1 MRYTKVVFKLFC
13 LFLLVSL
20 VPLGIAGTIVYKHVH
35 DRTRD
40 EVFRQLRSMSY
51 SLNNQLNLLLSKRRF
66 RVADFSSD
74 GFIRDCVEQMAQ
86 MPPESFQ
93 ISEKLNTHL
102 IVNKKRLDPDIL
114 EIAILNQEGK
124 VIASTSQEH
133 VGEDKS
139 LEDYFR
145 IPFVL
150 LEKEGPYFSD
160 ALQSSETR
168 DTLHLVFSTL
178 LTDRI
183 LQRPLGVIVTK
194 VKGDI
199 LQSVLNQYMHH
210 PDKEGFGPFGEIYI
224 VNRDKIKIAD
234 TTKSGIFN
242 QIVDTKEV
250 QEVLVSKEEL
260 SGIYRNHKG
269 VQVLGSVLFVPEA
282 NWVIIAEKNVKEA
295 FLPLTRIKYIFVFS
309 GGGVF
314 FLVLF
319 FGFIISGKMNVII
332 NKMIE
337 GTKRVANG
345 DLEHTITIGKRN
357 DEIGEVVESF
367 NSMTIKLKELLDAK
381 ELLMREIFHRV
392 KNNMQVISSLL
403 SLQCKYI
410 KDEKYIEMVKES
422 QDRIKAMALIHEN
435 LYRSKD
441 LSNIDFNDYIKSLA
455 KGLLLSY
462 KMDTS
467 KISLKINIETVSFS
481 IETAIP
487 CGLIINEL
495 ISNSLK
501 YAFPEGRDGEINIS
515 LRSLDKDE
523 LEIIVSNDGV
533 SFPKDLDFRNTE
545 SLGLRLVTNLAENQL
560 HGKIELNRSKGTAF
574 QIRFKE
580 IKYKKRM

>member
-1 MRYTKVVFKLFC
+1 
-13 LFLLVSL
+13 
-20 VPLGIAGTIVYKHVH
+20 
-35 DRTRD
+35 
-40 EVFRQLRSMSY
+40 MSY
-51 SLNNQLNLLLSKRRF
+51 SLNNQLDLLLSKRRF

-74 GFIRDCVEQMAQ
+74 GFIRDRVEQMAQ

-93 ISEKLNTHL
+93 ISKELNTHL

-124 VIASTSQEH
+124 VIASTSQEQI
-133 VGEDKS
+133 GEDRS
-139 LEDYFR
+139 HEDYFR

-150 LEKEGPYFSD
+150 LENKGPFFSD
-160 ALQSSETR
+160 ALQSAETR
-168 DTLHLVFSTL
+168 DTFHLVFSTL

-199 LQSVLNQYMHH
+199 LQGVLNQYMYHS
-210 PDKEGFGPFGEIYI
+210 DKEGLGSFGEIYI

-234 TTKSGIFN
+234 TTKSGILN

-260 SGIYRNHKG
+260 SGIYRNYKG
-269 VQVLGSVLFVPEA
+269 VQVLGSALFVPEA

-295 FLPLTRIKYIFVFS
+295 FLPLAKIKYIFIYS
-309 GGGVF
+309 GGMVL

-319 FGFIISGKMNVII
+319 FGFVISGKMNVII
-332 NKMIE
+332 KKMIE
-337 GTKRVANG
+337 GTKRIANG
-345 DLEHTITIGKRN
+345 DLEHSITIGKRN

-367 NSMTIKLKELLDAK
+367 NSMTVKLKELLNEK

-410 KDEKYIEMVKES
+410 KDEKYIEMFKDC

-455 KGLLLSY
+455 NGLLLSY

-467 KISLKINIETVSFS
+467 KISLKINIETVSFA

-501 YAFPEGRDGEINIS
+501 YAFPDGRIGEINIS
-515 LRSLDKDE
+515 FRSLDKDE

-545 SLGLRLVTNLAENQL
+545 SLGLRLVTNLAETQL
-560 HGKIELNRSKGTAF
+560 HGKIELNRSKGTEF

>member
-1 MRYTKVVFKLFC
+1 MRYTKVGFKLFC
-13 LFLLVSL
+13 LFLLMSL

-40 EVFRQLRSMSY
+40 EVFGQLRSMSY
-51 SLNNQLNLLLSKRRF
+51 SLNNQLGLLLSKRRC

-74 GFIRDCVEQMAQ
+74 GFIRDRVEQINQ

-93 ISEKLNTHL
+93 INEELNTHL

-114 EIAILNQEGK
+114 EIEILNQKGK
-124 VIASTSQEH
+124 VIASTSKEEIGADRSH
-133 VGEDKS
+133 
-139 LEDYFR
+139 EDYFR

-150 LEKEGPYFSD
+150 LENKGPYFSD

-168 DTLHLVFSTL
+168 DAFHLVFSTL
-178 LTDRI
+178 LTERI

-199 LQSVLNQYMHH
+199 LQGVLNQYMHH

-234 TTKSGIFN
+234 ASNGVIFN

-260 SGIYRNHKG
+260 SDIYKNYKG
-269 VQVLGSVLFVPEA
+269 VPVLGSALFVPEA
-282 NWVIIAEKNVKEA
+282 NWVIIAEKSVKEA
-295 FLPLTRIKYIFVFS
+295 FLPLTKIKYIFVFS

-319 FGFIISGKMNVII
+319 LGFVISAKMNVII
-332 NKMIE
+332 KKMTE
-337 GTKRVANG
+337 GIKRIANG
-345 DLEHTITIGKRN
+345 NLEHPIAIGKRN

-367 NSMTIKLKELLDAK
+367 NSMTIKLKELLNEK

-441 LSNIDFNDYIKSLA
+441 LSNIDFNDYVKSLVN
-455 KGLLLSY
+455 GLLLSY
-462 KMDTS
+462 KMDTN
-467 KISLKINIETVSFS
+467 KITLKINIKTFFFA

-515 LRSLDKDE
+515 LRSLDNDE

-533 SFPKDLDFRNTE
+533 NFPNDLDFRDTE

-560 HGKIELNRSKGTAF
+560 HGKIELNRSKGTEF
-574 QIRFKE
+574 KIRFKE

>member
-1 MRYTKVVFKLFC
+1 MRYTKVVFKLFY

-35 DRTRD
+35 DITRD

-51 SLNNQLNLLLSKRRF
+51 SLNNQVDLLLSKRRF

-86 MPPESFQ
+86 MPPNSFQ
-93 ISEKLNTHL
+93 ISKKLNTHL
-102 IVNKKRLDPDIL
+102 IINKKRLDPDII

-133 VGEDKS
+133 IGEDKS
-139 LEDYFR
+139 HEDYFR

-150 LEKEGPYFSD
+150 LEKKGPYFSD
-160 ALQSSETR
+160 AFQSSETH

-194 VKGDI
+194 VKGNI
-199 LQSVLNQYMHH
+199 LQDVLNQYMYHS
-210 PDKEGFGPFGEIYI
+210 DKEGFGTFGEIYI
-224 VNRDKIKIAD
+224 VNKDKIKIAD

-242 QIVDTKEV
+242 QIIDTKEV
-250 QEVLVSKEEL
+250 QEVLDSKEEL

-269 VQVLGSVLFVPEA
+269 VQVLGSALFVPEA

-319 FGFIISGKMNVII
+319 FGFVISGKINVII
-332 NKMIE
+332 NKIIE
-337 GTKRVANG
+337 GTKRIASG
-345 DLEHTITIGKRN
+345 DLEHSITIGKGK

-367 NSMTIKLKELLDAK
+367 NAMTIKLKELLNEK

-410 KDEKYIEMVKES
+410 KDEKYIEMIKES
-422 QDRIKAMALIHEN
+422 QDRIKVMALIHEN

-441 LSNIDFNDYIKSLA
+441 LSNIDFNDYIKSLV
-455 KGLLLSY
+455 KGLFLSY
-462 KMDTS
+462 KMDTN
-467 KISLKINIETVSFS
+467 KIALKINIETVFFA

-495 ISNSLK
+495 VSNSLK
-501 YAFPEGRDGEINIS
+501 YAFPDGRVGEINITF
-515 LRSLDKDE
+515 RSLDKGE

-560 HGKIELNRSKGTAF
+560 HGKIELNRSKGTEF
-574 QIRFKE
+574 QISFKE

>member
-35 DRTRD
+35 DSTRD

-51 SLNNQLNLLLSKRRF
+51 SLNNQLDLLLSKRRF
-66 RVADFSSD
+66 RVADFGSD

-93 ISEKLNTHL
+93 ISKELNIHL

-114 EIAILNQEGK
+114 EISILNHEGK
-124 VIASTSQEH
+124 VIASTSREQI
-133 VGEDKS
+133 GEDRS
-139 LEDYFR
+139 REDYFR

-150 LEKEGPYFSD
+150 HENKGPFFSD
-160 ALQSSETR
+160 ALQSAETR
-168 DTLHLVFSTL
+168 DTFHLVFSTL

-199 LQSVLNQYMHH
+199 LQGVLNQYMYHS
-210 PDKEGFGPFGEIYI
+210 DKEGLGSFGEIYI
-224 VNRDKIKIAD
+224 VNRDKIKIAG
-234 TTKSGIFN
+234 TTKSGIIN

-250 QEVLVSKEEL
+250 QEVMVSKEEL
-260 SGIYRNHKG
+260 SGIYRNYKG
-269 VQVLGSVLFVPEA
+269 VQVLGSALFVPEA

-295 FLPLTRIKYIFVFS
+295 FLPLSKIKYIFVLS
-309 GGGVF
+309 GGVAF

-319 FGFIISGKMNVII
+319 FVFVISGKMNVII
-332 NKMIE
+332 KKMIE
-337 GTKRVANG
+337 GTKRIANG
-345 DLEHTITIGKRN
+345 DLEHIITIGKRN

-367 NSMTIKLKELLDAK
+367 NSMTIKLKELLNAK

-441 LSNIDFNDYIKSLA
+441 LSNIDFNDYIKSLV

-467 KISLKINIETVSFS
+467 KIALKINIETVSFS

-501 YAFPEGRDGEINIS
+501 YAFPDGRDGEINIS
-515 LRSLDKDE
+515 FRSLDNDE

-545 SLGLRLVTNLAENQL
+545 SLGLRLVTNLAEHQL
-560 HGKIELNRSKGTAF
+560 HGKIELNRSKGTEF

>member
-1 MRYTKVVFKLFC
+1 MRYTKVVFKLFY
-13 LFLLVSL
+13 LFLLISL

-35 DRTRD
+35 DSTRD

-51 SLNNQLNLLLSKRRF
+51 SLNNQLDLLLSKRRF

-74 GFIRDCVEQMAQ
+74 GFIRDRVEQMAQ
-86 MPPESFQ
+86 MPPEFSE
-93 ISEKLNTHL
+93 ISKELNTHL

-114 EIAILNQEGK
+114 EIEILNQEGR
-124 VIASTSQEH
+124 VIASTSREQI
-133 VGEDKS
+133 GEDKS
-139 LEDYFR
+139 HEDYFR

-150 LEKEGPYFSD
+150 LENKGPYFSD

-168 DTLHLVFSTL
+168 DTFHLVFSTL

-199 LQSVLNQYMHH
+199 LQDVLNQYMHH

-242 QIVDTKEV
+242 QIINTKEV
-250 QEVLVSKEEL
+250 QEVLVSKEEF
-260 SGIYRNHKG
+260 SGIYRNYKG
-269 VQVLGSVLFVPEA
+269 VLVLGSALFVPEA

-295 FLPLTRIKYIFVFS
+295 FLPLSKIKYIFMYS
-309 GGGVF
+309 GGVVF

-319 FGFIISGKMNVII
+319 FGFVISGKMNVII

-337 GTKRVANG
+337 GTKRIANG
-345 DLEHTITIGKRN
+345 DLEHSIVVGKRN

-367 NSMTIKLKELLDAK
+367 NSMTIKLKELLNEK

-410 KDEKYIEMVKES
+410 KDEKYIEMLKDS

-441 LSNIDFNDYIKSLA
+441 LSNIDFNDYINSLA

-462 KMDTS
+462 KMDTN
-467 KISLKINIETVSFS
+467 KIALKINIETIFFA

-501 YAFPEGRDGEINIS
+501 YAFPEGRVGEINIS
-515 LRSLDKDE
+515 LRSLEKEE
-523 LEIIVSNDGV
+523 LELIVSNDGV
-533 SFPKDLDFRNTE
+533 SFPKNLDFRNTE

-560 HGKIELNRSKGTAF
+560 HGKIELDNSKGTEF
-574 QIRFKE
+574 QIRFKKM
-580 IKYKKRM
+580 KYKKRM

>member
-1 MRYTKVVFKLFC
+1 MRYTKVVFKLFY
-13 LFLLVSL
+13 LFLLISL
-20 VPLGIAGTIVYKHVH
+20 VPLGIAGTTVYKHVH

-40 EVFRQLRSMSY
+40 DVFRQLRAMSY
-51 SLNNQLNLLLSKRRF
+51 SLNNQVDLLLSKRRF

-93 ISEKLNTHL
+93 IREKLNTHL

-114 EIAILNQEGK
+114 EIEILNQEGK

-133 VGEDKS
+133 IGEDKS

-145 IPFVL
+145 IPFIL
-150 LEKEGPYFSD
+150 LEKKGPYFSD
-160 ALQSSETR
+160 ALQRSKTR

-194 VKGDI
+194 VNGDI
-199 LQSVLNQYMHH
+199 LQGVLNQYMYHS
-210 PDKEGFGPFGEIYI
+210 DKESLRSFGEIYI
-224 VNRDKIKIAD
+224 VNRNKIKIAG
-234 TTKSGIFN
+234 TTKSEIFD

-250 QEVLVSKEEL
+250 QEVLASKEEL
-260 SGIYRNHKG
+260 SGIYRNYKG
-269 VQVLGSVLFVPEA
+269 VQVLGSALFVPEA
-282 NWVIIAEKNVKEA
+282 NWVIIAERNVKDA

-314 FLVLF
+314 ILVLF
-319 FGFIISGKMNVII
+319 FGFIISGKINVII
-332 NKMIE
+332 NKMME
-337 GTKRVANG
+337 GTRRIASG
-345 DLEHTITIGKRN
+345 DLEHSITIGKRK

-367 NSMTIKLKELLDAK
+367 NSMTIRLRELLNEK

-441 LSNIDFNDYIKSLA
+441 LSNIDFNDYVKSLA

-462 KMDTS
+462 KRDTN
-467 KISLKINIETVSFS
+467 KIALKINIETVSFA

-501 YAFPEGRDGEINIS
+501 YAFPDGRDGEINIS
-515 LRSLDKDE
+515 LRSLDNDE

-560 HGKIELNRSKGTAF
+560 HGRIELNRSKGTEF
-574 QIRFKE
+574 RIRFKE

>member
-1 MRYTKVVFKLFC
+1 MRYTKVVFKLFY
-13 LFLLVSL
+13 LFLFVSL

-40 EVFRQLRSMSY
+40 EVFRQLRTMSY
-51 SLNNQLNLLLSKRRF
+51 SLNNQLDLLLSKRRF
-66 RVADFSSD
+66 RVEDFSSD
-74 GFIRDCVEQMAQ
+74 GFIRDCVEQITQ
-86 MPPESFQ
+86 MSPQFFQ

-102 IVNKKRLDPDIL
+102 IVNKKRLDPNIL
-114 EIAILNQEGK
+114 EIEILNHEGK

-133 VGEDKS
+133 IGEDKS

-150 LEKEGPYFSD
+150 LEKKGPYFSD
-160 ALQSSETR
+160 ALQSSETH

-199 LQSVLNQYMHH
+199 LQDVLNQYMYHS
-210 PDKEGFGPFGEIYI
+210 DKEGFGSFGEIYI

-250 QEVLVSKEEL
+250 QEVLASKEEL
-260 SGIYRNHKG
+260 SGIYRNYKG
-269 VQVLGSVLFVPEA
+269 VQVLGSTLFIPET
-282 NWVIIAEKNVKEA
+282 NWVIIAEKNLKEA

-319 FGFIISGKMNVII
+319 FGFVISSKMNVIT

-337 GTKRVANG
+337 GTQRIANG
-345 DLEHTITIGKRN
+345 DLEHSISIGNRK

-367 NSMTIKLKELLDAK
+367 NSMTIKLKDLLNEK

-422 QDRIKAMALIHEN
+422 QDRIKVMALIHEN

-441 LSNIDFNDYIKSLA
+441 LSNIDFNEYIKSLA

-462 KMDTS
+462 KMDTN
-467 KISLKINIETVSFS
+467 KIALKINIEAISFA

-501 YAFPEGRDGEINIS
+501 YAFPDGRAGEINIS
-515 LRSLDKDE
+515 FRSLDKDE

-533 SFPKDLDFRNTE
+533 RFPKDLDFRNTE

-560 HGKIELNRSKGTAF
+560 HGKIELDNSKGTKF
-574 QIRFKE
+574 QIRFKKM
-580 IKYKKRM
+580 KYKKRM

>member
-1 MRYTKVVFKLFC
+1 MRYTKVVFKLFY
-13 LFLLVSL
+13 LFLLISL
-20 VPLGIAGTIVYKHVH
+20 VPLGIAGTTVYKHVH

-40 EVFRQLRSMSY
+40 DVFRQLRAMSY
-51 SLNNQLNLLLSKRRF
+51 SLNNQVDLLLSKRRF

-86 MPPESFQ
+86 MPPDSFQ
-93 ISEKLNTHL
+93 IREKLNTHL

-114 EIAILNQEGK
+114 EIEILNQEGK

-133 VGEDKS
+133 IGEDKS

-145 IPFVL
+145 IPFIL
-150 LEKEGPYFSD
+150 LEKKGPYFSD
-160 ALQSSETR
+160 ALQRSKTR

-194 VKGDI
+194 VNGDI
-199 LQSVLNQYMHH
+199 LQGVLNQYMYHS
-210 PDKEGFGPFGEIYI
+210 DKESLRSFGEIYI
-224 VNRDKIKIAD
+224 VNRNKIKIAG
-234 TTKSGIFN
+234 TTKSEIFD

-250 QEVLVSKEEL
+250 QEVLASKEEL
-260 SGIYRNHKG
+260 SGIYRNYKG
-269 VQVLGSVLFVPEA
+269 VQVLGSALFVPEA
-282 NWVIIAEKNVKEA
+282 NWVIIAERNVKDA

-314 FLVLF
+314 ILVLF
-319 FGFIISGKMNVII
+319 FGFIISGKINVII
-332 NKMIE
+332 NKMME
-337 GTKRVANG
+337 GTRRIASG
-345 DLEHTITIGKRN
+345 DLEHSITIGKRK

-367 NSMTIKLKELLDAK
+367 NSMTIRLRELLNEK

-441 LSNIDFNDYIKSLA
+441 LSNIDFNDYVKSLA

-462 KMDTS
+462 KRDTN
-467 KISLKINIETVSFS
+467 KIALKINIETVSFA

-501 YAFPEGRDGEINIS
+501 YAFPDGRDGEINIS
-515 LRSLDKDE
+515 LRSLDNDE

-560 HGKIELNRSKGTAF
+560 HGRIELNRSKGTEF
-574 QIRFKE
+574 RIRFKE

>member
-1 MRYTKVVFKLFC
+1 MRYTKVVFKLFY

-35 DRTRD
+35 DITRD

-51 SLNNQLNLLLSKRRF
+51 SLNNQVDLLLSKRRF

-86 MPPESFQ
+86 MPPNSFQ
-93 ISEKLNTHL
+93 ISKKLNTHL
-102 IVNKKRLDPDIL
+102 IINKKRLDPDII

-133 VGEDKS
+133 IGEDKS
-139 LEDYFR
+139 HEDYFR

-150 LEKEGPYFSD
+150 LEKKGPYFSD
-160 ALQSSETR
+160 AFQSSETH

-194 VKGDI
+194 VKGNI
-199 LQSVLNQYMHH
+199 LQDVLNQYMYHS
-210 PDKEGFGPFGEIYI
+210 DKEGFGTFGEIYI
-224 VNRDKIKIAD
+224 VNKDKIKIAD

-242 QIVDTKEV
+242 QIIDTKEV
-250 QEVLVSKEEL
+250 QEVLDSKEEL

-269 VQVLGSVLFVPEA
+269 VQVLGSALFVPEA

-319 FGFIISGKMNVII
+319 FGFVISGKINVII
-332 NKMIE
+332 NKIIE
-337 GTKRVANG
+337 GTKRIASG
-345 DLEHTITIGKRN
+345 DLEHSITIGKGK

-367 NSMTIKLKELLDAK
+367 NAMTIKLKELLNEK

-422 QDRIKAMALIHEN
+422 QDRIKVMALIHEN

-441 LSNIDFNDYIKSLA
+441 LSNIDFNDYIKSLV
-455 KGLLLSY
+455 KGLFLSY
-462 KMDTS
+462 KMDTN
-467 KISLKINIETVSFS
+467 KIALKINIETVFFA

-495 ISNSLK
+495 VSNSLK
-501 YAFPEGRDGEINIS
+501 YAFPDGRVGEINITF
-515 LRSLDKDE
+515 RSLDKGE

-560 HGKIELNRSKGTAF
+560 HGKIELNRSKGTEF
-574 QIRFKE
+574 QISFKE

>member
-1 MRYTKVVFKLFC
+1 MRYTKVVFKLFY

-20 VPLGIAGTIVYKHVH
+20 IPLGIAGTIVYKHVH
-35 DRTRD
+35 DITRD

-51 SLNNQLNLLLSKRRF
+51 HLDNQLDLLLSKRRF
-66 RVADFSSD
+66 RVVDFSSD

-86 MPPESFQ
+86 MPPNFYQ

-102 IVNKKRLDPDIL
+102 IINKKRLDPNIL
-114 EIAILNQEGK
+114 EIAILNQEGN

-133 VGEDKS
+133 IGKDKS
-139 LEDYFR
+139 HEDYFR
-145 IPFVL
+145 APFVL
-150 LEKEGPYFSD
+150 LEKKGPYFSD
-160 ALQSSETR
+160 ALQSSETH

-199 LQSVLNQYMHH
+199 LQDVLNQYMYHS
-210 PDKEGFGPFGEIYI
+210 DKEGFGSFGEIYI

-250 QEVLVSKEEL
+250 QEVLDSKEEL

-269 VQVLGSVLFVPEA
+269 VQVLGSALFVPEA

-319 FGFIISGKMNVII
+319 FVFVISGKINVII
-332 NKMIE
+332 NKIIE
-337 GTKRVANG
+337 GTKRIASG
-345 DLEHTITIGKRN
+345 DLEHSITIGKRK

-367 NSMTIKLKELLDAK
+367 NSMTIKLKELLNEK

-403 SLQCKYI
+403 TLQCKYI

-422 QDRIKAMALIHEN
+422 QDRIKVMALIHEN

-462 KMDTS
+462 KMDTD
-467 KISLKINIETVSFS
+467 KIALKINIETVFFA

-501 YAFPEGRDGEINIS
+501 YAFPDGRVGEINIS
-515 LRSLDKDE
+515 LRSLDKGERE
-523 LEIIVSNDGV
+523 LIVSNDGV

-545 SLGLRLVTNLAENQL
+545 SLGLQLVTNLVENQL
-560 HGKIELNRSKGTAF
+560 HGKIELDNSKGTEF

>member
-1 MRYTKVVFKLFC
+1 MRYTKVVFKLFY

-35 DRTRD
+35 DITRD

-51 SLNNQLNLLLSKRRF
+51 SLNNQLDLLLSKRRF

-74 GFIRDCVEQMAQ
+74 GFISDCVEQMAQ

-93 ISEKLNTHL
+93 LTEELNTHL
-102 IVNKKRLDPDIL
+102 IINKKRLDPNIL

-133 VGEDKS
+133 IGEDKS
-139 LEDYFR
+139 HEDYFR
-145 IPFVL
+145 VPFVL
-150 LEKEGPYFSD
+150 LEKKGPYFSD
-160 ALQSSETR
+160 ALQSSETHG
-168 DTLHLVFSTL
+168 TLHLVFSTL

-199 LQSVLNQYMHH
+199 LQDVLNQYMYHS
-210 PDKEGFGPFGEIYI
+210 DKEGFGSFGEIYI

-250 QEVLVSKEEL
+250 QEVLDSKEES

-269 VQVLGSVLFVPEA
+269 VQVLGSALFVPEA

-309 GGGVF
+309 GCGVF

-319 FGFIISGKMNVII
+319 FGFVISGKINVII
-332 NKMIE
+332 NKIIE
-337 GTKRVANG
+337 GTKRIASG
-345 DLEHTITIGKRN
+345 DLEHSITIGKRK

-367 NSMTIKLKELLDAK
+367 NSMTIKLKELLNEK

-422 QDRIKAMALIHEN
+422 QDRIKVMALIHEN

-462 KMDTS
+462 KMDTN
-467 KISLKINIETVSFS
+467 KIALKINIETVFFA

-501 YAFPEGRDGEINIS
+501 YAFPDGRVGEINIS
-515 LRSLDKDE
+515 LRSLDKGERE
-523 LEIIVSNDGV
+523 LIVSNDGV

-545 SLGLRLVTNLAENQL
+545 SLGLRLVTNLVENQL
-560 HGKIELNRSKGTAF
+560 HGKIELNNSKGTEF